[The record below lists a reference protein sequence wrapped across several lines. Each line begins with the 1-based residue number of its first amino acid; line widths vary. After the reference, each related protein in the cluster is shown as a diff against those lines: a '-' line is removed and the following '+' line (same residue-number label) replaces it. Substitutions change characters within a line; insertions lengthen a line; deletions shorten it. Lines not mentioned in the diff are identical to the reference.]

1 MMKKICFT
9 FLTLVIISTG
19 SLAQNTT
26 SVNEK
31 KVYDPADNAEVAIAK
46 AVSQAAREG
55 KHVLLQIGGNWC
67 RWCLAFD
74 KKTSTEE
81 TLKKEI
87 DQNYIV
93 YHVNHSKENWNWEVL
108 SSLDYPQRFGFP
120 VFVILDGKGNRL
132 HTQNSEY
139 LEEGKGHSS
148 AKILQ
153 FLKHWSPTAVDSKQY
168 K

>member
-1 MMKKICFT
+1 MKNFYFSVI
-9 FLTLVIISTG
+9 TLLIISSVG
-19 SLAQNTT
+19 LAQTT
-26 SVNEK
+26 ESTHTK
-31 KVYDPADNAEVAIAK
+31 KVYDPSDNAEVAIDK
-46 AVSQAAREG
+46 AVNQAAQEG

-74 KKTSTEE
+74 QKVSTID
-81 TLKKEI
+81 TLKNEI
-87 DQNYIV
+87 EANYVV

-108 SSLDYPQRFGFP
+108 KTLDYPQRFGFP

-139 LEEGKGHSS
+139 LEEGKGHSTN
-148 AKILQ
+148 KILQ
-153 FLKHWSPTAVDSKQY
+153 FLKHWSPTAIDAKNY